1 MASITW
7 GYRGTHNPT
16 TMTHVLLGTSAHKE
30 VSILD
35 IWHPIVSIWIVVTGQ
50 AQLIWACL
58 IQGSTQFEF
67 FAWFL
72 RFHVYVTPNL
82 SPPHSFVSKNALVQL
97 TVDLIS
103 SIKTSVWI
111 KMTKEQHVKLEN
123 ITSWLD
129 RDILKNG
136 LLHQVVCL

>member
-1 MASITW
+1 MALCRADKI
-7 GYRGTHNPT
+7 
-16 TMTHVLLGTSAHKE
+16 LCLKE
-30 VSILD
+30 PFD
-35 IWHPIVSIWIVVTGQ
+35 IREAFYIKEPFYVN
-50 AQLIWACL
+50 
-58 IQGSTQFEF
+58 
-67 FAWFL
+67 
-72 RFHVYVTPNL
+72 VTPNL
-82 SPPHSFVSKNALVQL
+82 SPLRSFVSKNALVQL

-129 RDILKNG
+129 RNILKNG